1 MDKGIVHVI
10 FGEGRGK
17 TSMALGRGI
26 GAVARGQRVIMVQ
39 FLKGA
44 LSPEL
49 SEWMTRLEPDMKI
62 FRFEKQGCYFESL
75 SENEKKE
82 EEYNIQN
89 GINFARKVLSTGEC
103 DLLILDEFLGILD
116 QNMISLEAAANPP
129 ASRPPGERSSRRPDV
144 WRAPIAEKVCRR
156 RLTGF
161 FRTGLKAL

>member
-26 GAVARGQRVIMVQ
+26 GAVARGQRVIIVQ

-49 SEWMTRLEPDMKI
+49 SEWMKRLEPDMKI

-116 QNMISLEAAANPP
+116 QNMISLEAAA
-129 ASRPPGERSSRRPDV
+129 ALFALREGTDLLLTGTVCPPG
-144 WRAPIAEKVCRR
+144 
-156 RLTGF
+156 
-161 FRTGLKAL
+161 LKELADETTRIEDN

>member
-75 SENEKKE
+75 SENEK
-82 EEYNIQN
+82 
-89 GINFARKVLSTGEC
+89 RKKSTISKTG
-103 DLLILDEFLGILD
+103 LILPGRCF
-116 QNMISLEAAANPP
+116 
-129 ASRPPGERSSRRPDV
+129 RPGS
-144 WRAPIAEKVCRR
+144 AIC
-156 RLTGF
+156 
-161 FRTGLKAL
+161 